1 MGTRGTGWP
10 SMDGEDD
17 TQDTSAEIDPEI
29 QRITDQLNGRMWG
42 QGAQQPAAQEPDQ
55 PEWWSQSPEE
65 FLSDPQNEA
74 LDFHNDPEALDA
86 VLPKAPELPWYQDQS
101 HPQHQ
106 SRSASLLRILGSAAI
121 GGLAGRGGQEQ
132 MIAQSHGMRSG
143 GIGTGFQYGLAA
155 GQQLQNLVLQRQAMK
170 DKSDYQRAQI
180 ARMQT
185 QTAALPQKE
194 ADLSKYRRA
203 RTGYLDAQTSK
214 IAESL
219 KRAPKDKV
227 IHSYNADDGKVH
239 FLYQKPDGSTYE
251 KASDQGFYTAPE
263 KPAAIARPIV
273 GHGHD
278 GIYLIDPSTFKAHK
292 VVSYPQNAQ
301 RHAPE
306 SYFRA
311 AQNWKDKEWRK
322 IQNDS
327 LLSDDE
333 KMNRLQQVEDHFGSV
348 VQTGGGGYTPYDVRS
363 GTSAGSAPPSTP
375 GNGSNEVHYKI
386 QNGQLVPE

>member
-1 MGTRGTGWP
+1 MTLPIGTGWSTRGDEQDAMQPGYGLSDAFRGIGQP
-10 SMDGEDD
+10 SA
-17 TQDTSAEIDPEI
+17 QD
-29 QRITDQLNGRMWG
+29 
-42 QGAQQPAAQEPDQ
+42 PDQ
-55 PEWWSQSPEE
+55 PEWWDQSPQQ
-65 FLSDPQNEA
+65 FLSDPANEHI
-74 LDFHNDPEALDA
+74 DFHNDEHALNA
-86 VLPKAPELPWYQDQS
+86 VLPESPALPWYQDQS
-101 HPQHQ
+101 HKHHE
-106 SRSASLLRILGSAAI
+106 SKAAALLRVLGSAAI

-132 MIAQSHGMRSG
+132 TIAQSHGMRSG

-185 QTAALPQKE
+185 QTAGMPQAQ
-194 ADLSKYRRA
+194 ADLSKYRAA
-203 RTGYLDAQTSK
+203 RTGYLDAQTK
-214 IAESL
+214 KLADAL
-219 KRAPKDKV
+219 KRGPKDKV

-263 KPAAIARPIV
+263 KQTIPRPIV

-292 VVSYPQNAQ
+292 VVSYSQNAT
-301 RHAPE
+301 RKAPE
-306 SYFRA
+306 SYFRR
-311 AQNWKDKEWRK
+311 AQNWKDSEWRK
-322 IQNDS
+322 IQNNS

-333 KMNRLQQVEDHFGSV
+333 KMQALQSVEDHFGAV
-348 VQTGGGGYTPYDVRS
+348 VRTGGGEYDPFDVRT

-375 GNGSNEVHYKI
+375 GNGSNEIHYKI